1 MANSTRF
8 SRVENNFHQRRM
20 NDARMGAFY
29 TDVNHCRDIYK
40 MLQFSAEEE
49 TLVLEPSIGNAAA
62 VKAVTGVEEN
72 SYIKIFGVE
81 LNDAVADAAS
91 EDPCMTSI
99 LKGDFLSEVIIS
111 NRVFSFCF
119 ANPPY
124 RDVDNLED
132 ERERFE
138 KADRIERQFLE
149 KISNYMKAGG
159 ILVWVVPYSVFHD
172 SRHLSFWMQRFETLA
187 AYKFRAEEFQ
197 KYKQIVVIGRRR
209 QGTFSVYKEARESM
223 ERELLLEKLKDLP
236 TEFNETQKISVPPSP
251 LSDLKTFRTK
261 SFDSDSAAQYLKEHL
276 AETEAMEKAV
286 GTVIEVPVYDTHRI
300 LRPPMPLKRANKAV
314 LISCGIG
321 SGLAGED
328 GKDLHLQRGSVNEI
342 EESETVN
349 VGGKKILKVRTRSVI
364 NLVLVENNGNIREL
378 I

>member
-1 MANSTRF
+1 MANSF

-20 NDARMGAFY
+20 NDAKMGAYY
-29 TDVNHCRDIYK
+29 TDVAHCRDIHK
-40 MLQFSAEEE
+40 MLRFSTAEE
-49 TLVLEPSIGNAAA
+49 TLVLEPSIGDGSA
-62 VKAVTGVEEN
+62 VKAVTGVEKN
-72 SYIKIFGVE
+72 PNIKIFGVE
-81 LNDAVADAAS
+81 LNDAVADATA
-91 EDPCMTSI
+91 EDSHMTSV
-99 LKGDFLSEVIIS
+99 LKGDFLSEVVIS
-111 NRVFSFCF
+111 NRMFSFCF

-124 RDVDNLED
+124 RNVDSLED

-149 KISNYMKAGG
+149 KISNYMRSEG
-159 ILVWVVPYSVFHD
+159 ILVWVVPYNVFHEP
-172 SRHLSFWMQRFETLA
+172 RHLSFWMQRFETLA
-187 AYKFRAEEFQ
+187 AYKFRDEEFQ
-197 KYKQIVVIGRRR
+197 KYKQIVVVGKRRH
-209 QGTFSVYKEARESM
+209 GIISVYKEARESM
-223 ERELLLEKLKDLP
+223 ERDLLLEKLEVLP
-236 TEFNETQKISVPPSP
+236 TKFDETQIINVPPSP

-261 SFDSDSAAQYLKEHL
+261 SFDSNTAAQYLREHPT
-276 AETEAMEKAV
+276 ETEDMEKAI
-286 GTVIEVPVYDTHRI
+286 GKVIEVPVYDTKRI
-300 LRPPMPLKRANKAV
+300 LKPPMPLKRANKAV

-342 EESETVN
+342 EESEVVN